1 MNTDKHGLEKENGAS
16 RTGAGMARP
25 RAGGTRP
32 IVPGTSRP
40 RPCLWMAL
48 VLTAGAALCGC
59 SGKSTAGDKQA
70 RANVVVPVL
79 VAQAEA
85 KDVPVESRNI
95 GNVEAYST
103 ITVRSQLTG
112 QITKVHFQEG
122 QEVKAGDLLFTIDP
136 RPSEGMLRHAQAD
149 LKRDEAQLVSARLD
163 FERVKKL
170 FEGSIASRDEYDKA
184 EAAFHSLEATLLGD
198 QSAISN
204 ATLNVEF
211 TSIRS
216 RIDGRTGNLLVKE
229 GNIVKAPDDSL
240 VTINQMR
247 PIYVTFS
254 VPEQDLPAIRR
265 RMKEAALPVEVEVP
279 GDSARRER
287 GELTF
292 VDNSVDATTGRIKL
306 KATFQNTDN
315 SLWPGQFAQT
325 TLTVSTLTNAT
336 VVPSQAIQSSQS
348 GDFVFVVRPDGTVQK
363 RSIVAGLSRG
373 STTVITSGVQAG
385 ETVVTDGQLRL
396 VEGVKVSVQTGSH
409 P

>member
-1 MNTDKHGLEKENGAS
+1 MNQNNTRDARVAGYTDIHGWGKDTAAS
-16 RTGAGMARP
+16 RTGAGTA
-25 RAGGTRP
+25 
-32 IVPGTSRP
+32 RP
-40 RPCLWMAL
+40 RPCLWLTLAL
-48 VLTAGAALCGC
+48 VAATGLCGC
-59 SGKSTAGDKQA
+59 SGKSTAGDKQTHGNA
-70 RANVVVPVL
+70 VVPVL
-79 VAQAEA
+79 VAQVEA
-85 KDVPVESRNI
+85 KDVPVELPNI
-95 GNVEAYST
+95 GNVEAYAT
-103 ITVRSQLTG
+103 VTVRSQLTG

-136 RPSEGMLRHAQAD
+136 RPWEGMLRHAYAD
-149 LKRDEAQLVSARLD
+149 LKRDEAQLVGARLE

-170 FEGSIASRDEYDKA
+170 LEGSIASRDDYDKA
-184 EAAFHSLEATLLGD
+184 EAAFRSLEATILGD

-211 TSIRS
+211 TAIRS

-240 VTINQMR
+240 VMINQVR

-265 RMKEAALPVEVEVP
+265 RMQEAALPVEVEVP
-279 GDSARRER
+279 GDSAKRER

-292 VDNSVDATTGRIKL
+292 IDNSVDATTGRIKL
-306 KATFQNTDN
+306 KATFQNSDN

-325 TLTVSTLTNAT
+325 TLTVNTLTNAT
-336 VVPSQAIQSSQS
+336 IVPSQAIQSSQS
-348 GDFVFVVRPDGTVQK
+348 GDFVFVVKPDATVQK

-373 STTVITSGVQAG
+373 ATTVITSGVQAG

-396 VEGVKVSVQTGSH
+396 VEGAKVSV
-409 P
+409 PVKNAKAE